1 MINDPPAFHYN
12 PYSRQITYF
21 YPEMRGQL
29 QIEGYLAALV
39 SKFLFTLVNN
49 LVLVGAASFTAL
61 TEYVPYVKVSNKRVY
76 SLLLMILFSGSFFT
90 LVVFFLFKSPGY
102 LYDTPFAPYM
112 NLLQKLFSQ

>member
-1 MINDPPAFHYN
+1 MYNMINDPPPFHYN

-29 QIEGYLAALV
+29 VVEGYLAAFVILV
-39 SKFLFTLVNN
+39 C
-49 LVLVGAASFTAL
+49 AASFTAL
-61 TEYVPYVKVSNKRVY
+61 TEYVPYVAENNKRIY
-76 SLLLMILFSGSFFT
+76 SVLLMILFSGSFFT

-102 LYDTPFAPYM
+102 LFDTAFAPYM